1 MLDLFSQRQNK
12 PSSES
17 NLEGES
23 EVWQAV
29 IFLERGLEGLERC
42 GAVQLLGGVG
52 QRRRDGVVEVRH
64 RRVGGK
70 SVGDNLRTRH
80 H

>member
-17 NLEGES
+17 NLECES
-23 EVWQAV
+23 EVGQAV
-29 IFLERGLEGLERC
+29 IFLERGLEGLERR

-52 QRRRDGVVEVRH
+52 QGRRDGVEEVRH

-70 SVGDNLRTRH
+70 SVGDNLRTRRH
-80 H
+80 

>member
-29 IFLERGLEGLERC
+29 IFLERGLEGLERRC
-42 GAVQLLGGVG
+42 AVQLLGGAG
-52 QRRRDGVVEVRH
+52 QRRRDGVEEI
-64 RRVGGK
+64 
-70 SVGDNLRTRH
+70 
-80 H
+80 